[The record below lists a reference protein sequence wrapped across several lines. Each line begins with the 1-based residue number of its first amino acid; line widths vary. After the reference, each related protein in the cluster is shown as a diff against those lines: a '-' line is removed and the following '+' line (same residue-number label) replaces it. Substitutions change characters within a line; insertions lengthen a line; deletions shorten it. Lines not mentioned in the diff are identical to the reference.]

1 MDKLMKVLQKENSN
15 YTILDNLFYVKIR
28 TNEPD
33 EILSNI
39 KSIIKILTDNNIAFI
54 ETGLSLNRI
63 YIILKDNQINN
74 FVKLFRKAE

>member
-1 MDKLMKVLQKENSN
+1 MKVLQKENSN